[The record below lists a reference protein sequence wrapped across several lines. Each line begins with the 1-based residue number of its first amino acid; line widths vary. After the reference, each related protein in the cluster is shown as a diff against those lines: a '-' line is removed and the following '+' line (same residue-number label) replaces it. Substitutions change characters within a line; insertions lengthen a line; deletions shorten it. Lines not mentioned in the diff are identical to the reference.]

1 MMRAPRCFARDSHG
15 MGAVEFAL
23 VLPFMLTAC
32 FGSVQ
37 CFLLARAKML
47 TVAAARNLADLVSQ
61 QDNVNASIMADFC
74 TAGKLSIQPLPS
86 ATLKASASSVS
97 YSSKTSAP
105 AIDWT
110 DTTCGSVSAISAA
123 ATLAKNVVS
132 ASGDSTIVVCA
143 TYTLSL
149 PISFPLGSSFALTGT
164 ALARPR
170 NGTAVTYGS

>member
-1 MMRAPRCFARDSHG
+1 MRASLRRFYRDKRG
-15 MGAVEFAL
+15 VGAVEFAL

-32 FGSVQ
+32 LGSVQ

-61 QDNVNASIMADFC
+61 QNSVSTTVISDFC

-86 ATLKASASSVS
+86 TTLKVSVASVS
-97 YSSKTSAP
+97 YSSATSGP

-110 DTTCGSVSAISAA
+110 DTTCGSVSTISTA
-123 ATLAKNVVS
+123 ATLAKSVVS
-132 ASGDSTIVVCA
+132 SSGDSTIVVCA

-149 PISFPLGSSFALTGT
+149 PVSFPLGSSFSLTGF

-170 NGTAVTYGS
+170 NGTAVTYSS

>member
-1 MMRAPRCFARDSHG
+1 MIEALRCFERDNRG

-23 VLPFMLTAC
+23 VLPFMLTAV

-37 CFLLARAKML
+37 CFLLVRAKML

-61 QDNVNASIMADFC
+61 QDSVSASVMADFC
-74 TAGKLSIQPLPS
+74 TAGKLSIQQLPS
-86 ATLKASASSVS
+86 TTLKVSAASVS

-105 AIDWT
+105 AVDWS
-110 DTTCGSVSAISAA
+110 DTTCGSVSAISTAT
-123 ATLAKNVVS
+123 TLAKAVVS

-149 PISFPLGSSFALTGT
+149 PISFPLGSSFGLTGT

>member
-1 MMRAPRCFARDSHG
+1 MSDALQRFARDHRG
-15 MGAVEFAL
+15 VGAVEFAL
-23 VLPFMLTAC
+23 ILPVMLTAC

-47 TVAAARNLADLVSQ
+47 TVSAARNLADLVSQ
-61 QDNVNASIMADFC
+61 QNSVSASVMSDFC

-86 ATLKASASSVS
+86 TTLNVSAASVS
-97 YSSKTSAP
+97 FSSKTSAP
-105 AIDWT
+105 AIDWS
-110 DTTCGSVSAISAA
+110 DTTCGSVSAITSA
-123 ATLAKNVVS
+123 ATLAKNVVL

-149 PISFPLGSSFALTGT
+149 PISFPLGSSFTLSGT

-170 NGTAVTYGS
+170 AGSAVTHS

>member
-1 MMRAPRCFARDSHG
+1 MRQLLHRFGRNRQG
-15 MGAVEFAL
+15 VGAIEFAL

-37 CFLLARAKML
+37 CFLLARTKML

-61 QDNVNASIMADFC
+61 QNSVSVSVMTDFC

-86 ATLKASASSVS
+86 TTLKVSAASVS

-110 DTTCGSVSAISAA
+110 DTTCGSVPAITGA
-123 ATLAKNVVS
+123 ATLAKNVVA

-143 TYTLSL
+143 TYTLTL
-149 PISFPLGSSFALTGT
+149 PISFPLGSSFSLTGI

-170 NGTAVTYGS
+170 NGTAVTYSS

>member
-1 MMRAPRCFARDSHG
+1 MINALRCFGRDNCG

-23 VLPFMLTAC
+23 ILPFMLTAC

-61 QDNVNASIMADFC
+61 QVSVSVSTMADFC

-86 ATLKASASSVS
+86 MTLKVSAASVS
-97 YSSKTSAP
+97 YSSTTSSP
-105 AIDWT
+105 AIIWT
-110 DTTCGSVSAISAA
+110 DTTCGSVSAIAGAA
-123 ATLAKNVVS
+123 ALAKSVVL

-143 TYTLSL
+143 TYTLTL
-149 PISFPLGSSFALTGT
+149 PISFPLGSSFSLTGT

-170 NGTAVTYGS
+170 NGAAVTYGS

>member
-1 MMRAPRCFARDSHG
+1 MIHALRHMGRDSRG

-37 CFLLARAKML
+37 CFSLVRAKML

-86 ATLKASASSVS
+86 TTLRVAAASVS

-110 DTTCGSVSAISAA
+110 DTTCGSVSAISTA
-123 ATLAKNVVS
+123 ATIAKNVVS
-132 ASGDSTIVVCA
+132 TSGDSTVVVCA

-149 PISFPLGSSFALTGT
+149 PVSFPLGSSFALTGT

>member
-1 MMRAPRCFARDSHG
+1 MIQLLGRLWRDKRG

-23 VLPFMLTAC
+23 VLPFMLTTC

-61 QDNVNASIMADFC
+61 QDVVSASVIGDFC
-74 TAGKLSIQPLPS
+74 AAAKLSIQPLPS
-86 ATLKASASSVS
+86 TTLKVSVASVS
-97 YSSKTSAP
+97 YSSTTSAP
-105 AIDWT
+105 AIVWT
-110 DTTCGSVSAISAA
+110 DTTCGSVSTISTA
-123 ATLAKNVVS
+123 ATLAKSVVT

-149 PISFPLGSSFALTGT
+149 PISFPLGSSFGLTGT

-170 NGTAVTYGS
+170 KGTAVTYGS

>member
-1 MMRAPRCFARDSHG
+1 MRALLSRFTADRRG
-15 MGAVEFAL
+15 LGAVEFAL

-37 CFLLARAKML
+37 CYLLARAKML

-61 QDNVNASIMADFC
+61 QDSVSASVMADFC

-86 ATLKASASSVS
+86 TTLKISVASVN
-97 YSSKTSAP
+97 YSSTTSAP
-105 AIDWT
+105 AIAWT
-110 DTTCGSVSAISAA
+110 DTTCGSVAAITTA
-123 ATLAKNVVS
+123 ATLAKSVVT
-132 ASGDSTIVVCA
+132 ASGDSAIVVCA

-149 PISFPLGSSFALTGT
+149 PISFPVGSSFALTGT

-170 NGTAVTYGS
+170 NGVAVTYST